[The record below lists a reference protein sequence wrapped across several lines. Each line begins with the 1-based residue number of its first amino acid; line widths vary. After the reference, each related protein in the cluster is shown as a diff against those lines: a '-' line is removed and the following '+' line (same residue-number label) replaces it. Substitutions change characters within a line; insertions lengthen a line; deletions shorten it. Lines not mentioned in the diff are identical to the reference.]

1 VQAAIEHERTQAV
14 LDRLSTI
21 PGVTHVAGASAV
33 PFVSVARTLGRPLEA
48 DRSAE
53 GVSYQSVVTER
64 YFELMGMRII
74 EGRGF
79 NAFDRLGGH
88 ALVVSREYQRRQGQ
102 SKAIG
107 SRPSITWGTQP
118 GQRVEWEVV
127 GVVEDVT
134 QRDFSDGDAVVSY
147 ELNRQMA
154 GITRFVVRTSGDPSA
169 VLPLMRQVIR
179 DVDPQIVVTATQSLE
194 SLAAESVAEER
205 FRAMLSIAYG
215 GAALLLAAVGLYGL
229 ASRRAAERTREFG
242 VRVALGARPA
252 DVRRLVLRD
261 AWIIV
266 GLGLAAGLPAAYGA
280 SQVTRSFLFGVS
292 PTAPHIFV
300 LGSAVLAAATLVA
313 TWLPA
318 RRASR
323 VDPMLALRA
332 E

>member
-1 VQAAIEHERTQAV
+1 MA
-14 LDRLSTI
+14 D
-21 PGVTHVAGASAV
+21 GV
-33 PFVSVARTLGRPLEA
+33 F
-48 DRSAE
+48 
-53 GVSYQSVVTER
+53 YQYVVTER
-64 YFELMGMRII
+64 YFDLMRMRIT

-79 NAFDRLGGH
+79 NALDRLGGH
-88 ALVVSREYQRRQGQ
+88 ALVVSREYQRRNGQ

-107 SRPSITWGTQP
+107 SRPSFTWGSQP
-118 GQRVEWEVV
+118 GERTEWEVV
-127 GVVEDVT
+127 GVVDNVK
-134 QRDFSDGDAVVSY
+134 QRHFSDGDAVVSY

-154 GITRFVVRTSGDPSA
+154 GIRHFVVRTSGDPSA

-179 DVDPQIVVTATQSLE
+179 DVDPQIVVTRTHALA
-194 SLAAESVAEER
+194 SLAAEVVAEER

-261 AWIIV
+261 ALIIV
-266 GLGLAAGLPAAYGA
+266 ALGLAAGLPAAYGA

-300 LGSAVLAAATLVA
+300 LGAAVLAAATLVA

-323 VDPMLALRA
+323 IDPMLALRA